1 MHLLLSP
8 MQQTDRLISP
18 SVNWGSLT
26 PLLVLL
32 GAGLVLLVGAALSAR
47 GWAKGLYATL
57 TAAAAVAAGVL
68 QFVLWNSTVHNGPKP
83 LVGEAIVVD
92 GPSLFIGISICA
104 ALLLAALVTDNYLRR
119 EDIDSPEVYGLYLMA
134 ALGGLV
140 MAASNDLI
148 VLFLGLEVLSIAL
161 YVLAASHRKRIESQE
176 AGLKY
181 FILGGF
187 SSAFFL
193 YGIALVYGATGTT
206 RLRGP
211 ESIKTVLALT
221 VETDKH
227 RALLV
232 VGVALLLVGLAFKVA
247 AVPFHSWTPDVYQG
261 APTPVTGF
269 MASAAKAAAFGA
281 LLRSV
286 VLSMPE
292 LRDDWRPAIWVL
304 AILTLVIGST
314 LAVVQTNVK
323 RMLAYSSISHIGF
336 VMLGLFAMTTESLQ
350 GSVLQMLNHGVSTGA
365 LFLLVGFLHERTRT
379 RIISDL
385 GGIAKVMP
393 IFAGVFTL
401 VMFSSAGLP
410 FTNGFVGE
418 FLILTGTFKNATDGL
433 QPFAIIGAS
442 GVVLSAVYLLWMY
455 QRAMQGPVNPAF
467 SSPDDRP
474 SNVAGGRTGLV
485 LADLTVREMMVLLP
499 LAALIIWIGVYPRPF
514 LDRTAASVE
523 AISARMALPQTGVL
537 ASGTGARVP

>member
-323 RMLAYSSISHIGF
+323 RMLAYSSISHAGFILVGIEAAAHGGESGDRGIASVLFYLLTYAVLVSGTFAVSTLVGRSGDGAHGLDSYRGLGRQRPVLALALAVFLLAQAGVPLTSGF
-336 VMLGLFAMTTESLQ
+336 VAKFSVITAAADASSYAIAIIAMLAAVIGAFLYLRII
-350 GSVLQMLNHGVSTGA
+350 VSMFLEDGDAEGERVSIPFGTGA
-365 LFLLVGFLHERTRT
+365 AIG
-379 RIISDL
+379 ISV
-385 GGIAKVMP
+385 A
-393 IFAGVFTL
+393 FTL
-401 VMFSSAGLP
+401 VV
-410 FTNGFVGE
+410 GFFPGWLLE
-418 FLILTGTFKNATDGL
+418 LARDAATRL
-433 QPFAIIGAS
+433 
-442 GVVLSAVYLLWMY
+442 Y
-455 QRAMQGPVNPAF
+455 
-467 SSPDDRP
+467 
-474 SNVAGGRTGLV
+474 
-485 LADLTVREMMVLLP
+485 
-499 LAALIIWIGVYPRPF
+499 
-514 LDRTAASVE
+514 
-523 AISARMALPQTGVL
+523 
-537 ASGTGARVP
+537 

>member
-1 MHLLLSP
+1 MNLLLAP
-8 MQQTDRLISP
+8 MQQTEKLVSP

-32 GAGLVLLVGAALSAR
+32 GTGVVLLVGAALSPRPWRR
-47 GWAKGLYATL
+47 GVYAAI
-57 TAAAAVAAGVL
+57 TAGAAIAALVL
-68 QFVLWNSTVHNGPKP
+68 QFVLWSGTVHHGAKA
-83 LVGEAIVVD
+83 LVKDAIVVD

-148 VLFLGLEVLSIAL
+148 VLFLGLETLSIAL

-181 FILGGF
+181 FVLGGF

-193 YGIALVYGATGTT
+193 YGIALIYGATGTT
-206 RLRGP
+206 KLRGP
-211 ESIKTVLALT
+211 ESIKTALSLLI
-221 VETDKH
+221 ENDKH

-304 AILTLVIGST
+304 AILTLVVGSV

-323 RMLAYSSISHIGF
+323 RMLAYSSISHAGFILVGIEAAAHGGDSGNRGIASILFYVLTYAVLVSGTFAVATMVGRSGDASHSLDSYKGLGKQRPLLALTLTVFLLAQAGVPLTSGF
-336 VMLGLFAMTTESLQ
+336 VAKFSVITAAADAHSYAIAIIAMLAAVIGAFLYLRIIVSMFLEDGEAEGERVTIPFGAGLA
-350 GSVLQMLNHGVSTGA
+350 VA
-365 LFLLVGFLHERTRT
+365 LSAAFTLLVGFFPGWLL
-379 RIISDL
+379 SL
-385 GGIAKVMP
+385 AK
-393 IFAGVFTL
+393 
-401 VMFSSAGLP
+401 
-410 FTNGFVGE
+410 
-418 FLILTGTFKNATDGL
+418 D
-433 QPFAIIGAS
+433 
-442 GVVLSAVYLLWMY
+442 
-455 QRAMQGPVNPAF
+455 
-467 SSPDDRP
+467 
-474 SNVAGGRTGLV
+474 
-485 LADLTVREMMVLLP
+485 
-499 LAALIIWIGVYPRPF
+499 
-514 LDRTAASVE
+514 AAS
-523 AISARMALPQTGVL
+523 RLF
-537 ASGTGARVP
+537 